1 MKKPV
6 NKANKPVKRP
16 QKKNEPAVQTNEKAP
31 ITTGD
36 GHSDASDG
44 TVQTNEEAQT
54 TTGKFRIP
62 RRLREWIRES
72 QFLATTLSIILT
84 FGTTGLVEY
93 CQRVKDRKMSAI
105 MVLSTIE
112 NFSTTVDMMAQDI
125 ARCDSIGTWLLS
137 LPQDSLDK
145 IQPEEVHGILNE
157 MLSLVD
163 YMSHDKTAENIFG
176 NSFETWKN
184 MGNRNYRFIESV
196 GESFAR
202 INADESNW
210 NEWVKEY
217 EKTINNVLSQMQP
230 GEHTLTKLLNDNGV
244 RQKLESFHVRKY
256 WLDYISAHNHY
267 LNKRNLS
274 IIGLKEEDIKAYT
287 ERRKREKLPD
297 EPQPSEFRSE
307 QLKPD
312 SLFTLKAI
320 KLHIDSI
327 LQDKM
332 PPKSDEKIYEEES
345 QRNKE

>member
-1 MKKPV
+1 MKKPTK
-6 NKANKPVKRP
+6 KAKKPAEQP
-16 QKKNEPAVQTNEKAP
+16 QKKSESAAQTTVQTTEQPAVQT
-31 ITTGD
+31 T
-36 GHSDASDG
+36 
-44 TVQTNEEAQT
+44 EEAPVKT
-54 TTGKFRIP
+54 RKFRIP
-62 RRLREWIRES
+62 TRLRVWIKES

-112 NFSTTVDMMAQDI
+112 NFSTTVDLMAHDM

-145 IQPEEVHGILNE
+145 IPAKEVQGILNE
-157 MLSLVD
+157 MLSLID

-196 GESFAR
+196 GASFAQ
-202 INADESNW
+202 INADENNW

-217 EKTINNVLSQMQP
+217 EKTINNALSEMVP

-267 LNKRNLS
+267 LNKENLS
-274 IIGLKEEDIKAYT
+274 IIGLKEKDIKAYT
-287 ERRKREKLPD
+287 ERRKLEELPD
-297 EPQPSEFRSE
+297 EPQPSDFRSE

-312 SLFTLKAI
+312 SLYTLKQI
-320 KLHIDSI
+320 KQHIDSI
-327 LQDKM
+327 
-332 PPKSDEKIYEEES
+332 IH
-345 QRNKE
+345 NK

>member
-6 NKANKPVKRP
+6 NKANRPAKRP
-16 QKKNEPAVQTNEKAP
+16 PKKNEPAAQTNEKAP

-44 TVQTNEEAQT
+44 TVQTNEDAQT

-112 NFSTTVDMMAQDI
+112 NFSTTVDLMAQDI

-145 IQPEEVHGILNE
+145 IHPEEVHGILNE

-312 SLFTLKAI
+312 SLVTLKAI

-327 LQDKM
+327 LQDKL
-332 PPKSDEKIYEEES
+332 PPKSDEK
-345 QRNKE
+345 NL

>member
-1 MKKPV
+1 MKKPTK
-6 NKANKPVKRP
+6 KAKKPAEQP
-16 QKKNEPAVQTNEKAP
+16 QKKSESAAQTTVQTTEQPAVQT
-31 ITTGD
+31 T
-36 GHSDASDG
+36 
-44 TVQTNEEAQT
+44 EEAPVKT
-54 TTGKFRIP
+54 RKFRIP
-62 RRLREWIRES
+62 TRLRVWIKES

-112 NFSTTVDMMAQDI
+112 NFSTTVDLMAHDM
-125 ARCDSIGTWLLS
+125 ARCDSIGPWLLS

-145 IQPEEVHGILNE
+145 IPAKEVQGILNE
-157 MLSLVD
+157 MLSLID

-196 GESFAR
+196 GASFAQ
-202 INADESNW
+202 INADENNW

-217 EKTINNVLSQMQP
+217 EKTINNALSEMVP

-267 LNKRNLS
+267 LNKKNLS
-274 IIGLKEEDIKAYT
+274 IIGLKEKDIKAYT
-287 ERRKREKLPD
+287 DRRKREELPD
-297 EPQPSEFRSE
+297 EPQPSDFRSE

-312 SLFTLKAI
+312 SLYTLKQI
-320 KLHIDSI
+320 KQHIDSI
-327 LQDKM
+327 
-332 PPKSDEKIYEEES
+332 IH
-345 QRNKE
+345 NK

>member
-1 MKKPV
+1 MKKPSK
-6 NKANKPVKRP
+6 NANKPAEQP
-16 QKKNEPAVQTNEKAP
+16 KKPIEPAVPA
-31 ITTGD
+31 
-36 GHSDASDG
+36 A
-44 TVQTNEEAQT
+44 EEAPKS
-54 TTGKFRIP
+54 TGRFKIP
-62 RRLREWIRES
+62 KRLRAWIRES

-112 NFSTTVDMMAQDI
+112 NFSTTVDLMAQDM

-145 IQPEEVHGILNE
+145 IEPAEVKGILNE
-157 MLSLVD
+157 MLSLIN

-196 GESFAR
+196 GASFAK
-202 INADESNW
+202 INADEENW

-230 GEHTLTKLLNDNGV
+230 GEHTLTKLLNDDGV

-267 LNKRNLS
+267 LNKKNLS
-274 IIGLKEEDIKAYT
+274 IIGLKEEDIKAYIK
-287 ERRKREKLPD
+287 ERKLEELPD
-297 EPQPSEFRSE
+297 EPQPSDFRSD

-312 SLFTLKAI
+312 SLYTLKPI
-320 KLHIDSI
+320 KLRIDSI
-327 LQDKM
+327 IYDK
-332 PPKSDEKIYEEES
+332 
-345 QRNKE
+345 

>member
-1 MKKPV
+1 MKKPTI
-6 NKANKPVKRP
+6 KAKKPAEQP
-16 QKKNEPAVQTNEKAP
+16 QIKSESAVQTTAQTTEQPAVQTTENAP
-31 ITTGD
+31 IKTR
-36 GHSDASDG
+36 
-44 TVQTNEEAQT
+44 
-54 TTGKFRIP
+54 KFKIP
-62 RRLREWIRES
+62 TRLRVWIKES

-112 NFSTTVDMMAQDI
+112 NFSTTVDLMAQDM

-145 IQPEEVHGILNE
+145 IEPAEVKGILNE
-157 MLSLVD
+157 MLSLIN

-196 GESFAR
+196 GDSFAK
-202 INADESNW
+202 INAYESNW

-217 EKTINNVLSQMQP
+217 EKTINNVLSEMQP
-230 GEHTLTKLLNDNGV
+230 GEHTLTKLLNDDGV

-267 LNKRNLS
+267 LNKKNLS
-274 IIGLKEEDIKAYT
+274 IIGLKEKDIKAYT
-287 ERRKREKLPD
+287 ERRKLEELPD
-297 EPQPSEFRSE
+297 EPQPSDFRSE

-312 SLFTLKAI
+312 SLYTLKQI
-320 KLHIDSI
+320 KQHIDSI
-327 LQDKM
+327 
-332 PPKSDEKIYEEES
+332 IH
-345 QRNKE
+345 NK

>member
-36 GHSDASDG
+36 GHNDASNG

-312 SLFTLKAI
+312 SLVTLKAI

-332 PPKSDEKIYEEES
+332 PPKSDEK
-345 QRNKE
+345 NL

>member
-36 GHSDASDG
+36 GHNDASNG

-320 KLHIDSI
+320 KLRIDSI

-332 PPKSDEKIYEEES
+332 PPKSDEKLNEEES

>member
-1 MKKPV
+1 MKKPKK
-6 NKANKPVKRP
+6 KANKPVKQP
-16 QKKNEPAVQTNEKAP
+16 DELSEPSLQPA
-31 ITTGD
+31 
-36 GHSDASDG
+36 
-44 TVQTNEEAQT
+44 EEAPKA
-54 TTGKFRIP
+54 TGRFKIP
-62 RRLREWIRES
+62 KWLRVWIKES

-112 NFSTTVDMMAQDI
+112 NFSTTVDLMAQDM

-145 IQPEEVHGILNE
+145 IEPAEVKGILNE
-157 MLSLVD
+157 MLSLIN

-196 GESFAR
+196 GASFAQ
-202 INADESNW
+202 INADENNW

-217 EKTINNVLSQMQP
+217 EKTINNALSEMVP

-267 LNKRNLS
+267 LNKKNLS
-274 IIGLKEEDIKAYT
+274 IIGLKEKDIKAYT
-287 ERRKREKLPD
+287 DRRKREELPD
-297 EPQPSEFRSE
+297 EPQPSDFRTE

-312 SLFTLKAI
+312 SLYTLKQI

-327 LQDKM
+327 
-332 PPKSDEKIYEEES
+332 IH
-345 QRNKE
+345 NK

>member
-1 MKKPV
+1 MKKPKK
-6 NKANKPVKRP
+6 KANKPVKQP
-16 QKKNEPAVQTNEKAP
+16 DKLSEPPLQTA
-31 ITTGD
+31 
-36 GHSDASDG
+36 
-44 TVQTNEEAQT
+44 EEAQNT
-54 TTGKFRIP
+54 AEEIQKPTHKFRIP
-62 RRLREWIRES
+62 KRLRAWIRES

-112 NFSTTVDMMAQDI
+112 NFSTTVDLMAQDM

-137 LPQDSLDK
+137 LPQDSLNK
-145 IQPEEVHGILNE
+145 IEPKEVAGILNE
-157 MLSLVD
+157 MLSLVN

-184 MGNRNYRFIESV
+184 MGNHNYGFIESV
-196 GESFAR
+196 GASFAQ

-217 EKTINNVLSQMQP
+217 EKTISNVLSQMQP

-267 LNKRNLS
+267 LNKKNLS
-274 IIGLKEEDIKAYT
+274 MIGLEEKDIKAYIK
-287 ERRKREKLPD
+287 ERKLEELPD
-297 EPQPSEFRSE
+297 EPQPSDFRSE

-312 SLFTLKAI
+312 SLFTLEALKH
-320 KLHIDSI
+320 HIDSI
-327 LQDKM
+327 
-332 PPKSDEKIYEEES
+332 IY
-345 QRNKE
+345 NK

>member
-6 NKANKPVKRP
+6 NKAKKPVKRP
-16 QKKNEPAVQTNEKAP
+16 PKKNEPAVQTNEKAP

-36 GHSDASDG
+36 GHSDASNG

-312 SLFTLKAI
+312 SLVTLKAI

-332 PPKSDEKIYEEES
+332 PPKSDEK
-345 QRNKE
+345 NL

>member
-1 MKKPV
+1 MKKPTK
-6 NKANKPVKRP
+6 KAKKPAEQP
-16 QKKNEPAVQTNEKAP
+16 KKKSESAAQTTMQTTEQPAVQT
-31 ITTGD
+31 T
-36 GHSDASDG
+36 
-44 TVQTNEEAQT
+44 EEAPVKT
-54 TTGKFRIP
+54 RKFRIP
-62 RRLREWIRES
+62 TRLRVWIKES

-112 NFSTTVDMMAQDI
+112 NFSTNVDLMAQKM

-145 IQPEEVHGILNE
+145 IQPEEVTGILNE
-157 MLSLVD
+157 MLTLID

-196 GESFAR
+196 GASFAQ
-202 INADESNW
+202 INADENNW

-217 EKTINNVLSQMQP
+217 EKTINNALSEMVP

-267 LNKRNLS
+267 LNKKNLS
-274 IIGLKEEDIKAYT
+274 IIGLKEKDIKAYT
-287 ERRKREKLPD
+287 DRRKREELPD
-297 EPQPSEFRSE
+297 EPQPSDFRSE

-312 SLFTLKAI
+312 SLYTLKQI
-320 KLHIDSI
+320 KQHIDSI
-327 LQDKM
+327 
-332 PPKSDEKIYEEES
+332 IH
-345 QRNKE
+345 NK

>member
-1 MKKPV
+1 M
-6 NKANKPVKRP
+6 
-16 QKKNEPAVQTNEKAP
+16 QTNEKAP

-36 GHSDASDG
+36 GHNDASNG

-112 NFSTTVDMMAQDI
+112 NFSTTVDEMAQDI

-320 KLHIDSI
+320 KLRIDSI

-332 PPKSDEKIYEEES
+332 PPKSDEKLNEEES

>member
-1 MKKPV
+1 MKKPTK
-6 NKANKPVKRP
+6 KAKKPAEQP
-16 QKKNEPAVQTNEKAP
+16 KKKSESAAQTTVQTTEQPAVQT
-31 ITTGD
+31 T
-36 GHSDASDG
+36 
-44 TVQTNEEAQT
+44 EEAPVKT
-54 TTGKFRIP
+54 RKFRIP
-62 RRLREWIRES
+62 TRLRVWIKES

-112 NFSTTVDMMAQDI
+112 NFSTTVDLMAHDM

-145 IQPEEVHGILNE
+145 IPAKEVQGILNE
-157 MLSLVD
+157 MLSLID

-196 GESFAR
+196 GASFAQ
-202 INADESNW
+202 INADENNW

-217 EKTINNVLSQMQP
+217 EKTINNVLSEMVP

-267 LNKRNLS
+267 LNKKNLS
-274 IIGLKEEDIKAYT
+274 IIGLKEKDIKAYT
-287 ERRKREKLPD
+287 DRRKREELPD
-297 EPQPSEFRSE
+297 EPQPSDFRSE

-312 SLFTLKAI
+312 SLYTLKQI

-327 LQDKM
+327 
-332 PPKSDEKIYEEES
+332 IH
-345 QRNKE
+345 NK

>member
-1 MKKPV
+1 MKKPTK
-6 NKANKPVKRP
+6 KAKKPAEQP
-16 QKKNEPAVQTNEKAP
+16 QKKSESAAQTTVQTTEQPAVQT
-31 ITTGD
+31 T
-36 GHSDASDG
+36 
-44 TVQTNEEAQT
+44 EEAPVKT
-54 TTGKFRIP
+54 RKFRIP
-62 RRLREWIRES
+62 TRLRVWIKES

-112 NFSTTVDMMAQDI
+112 NFSTTVDLMAHDM

-145 IQPEEVHGILNE
+145 IPAKEVQGILNE
-157 MLSLVD
+157 MLSLID

-196 GESFAR
+196 GASFAQ
-202 INADESNW
+202 INADENNW

-217 EKTINNVLSQMQP
+217 EKTINNALSEMVP

-267 LNKRNLS
+267 LNKKNLS
-274 IIGLKEEDIKAYT
+274 IIGLKEKDIKAYT
-287 ERRKREKLPD
+287 DRRKREELPD
-297 EPQPSEFRSE
+297 EPQPSDFRSE

-312 SLFTLKAI
+312 SLYTLKQI

-327 LQDKM
+327 
-332 PPKSDEKIYEEES
+332 IH
-345 QRNKE
+345 NK

>member
-1 MKKPV
+1 MKKPRK
-6 NKANKPVKRP
+6 KAKKPAEQP
-16 QKKNEPAVQTNEKAP
+16 QNTSEPAAQTAVQTTEKAP
-31 ITTGD
+31 IKTR
-36 GHSDASDG
+36 
-44 TVQTNEEAQT
+44 
-54 TTGKFRIP
+54 KFKIP
-62 RRLREWIRES
+62 TRLRAWIRES

-93 CQRVKDRKMSAI
+93 CQRIKDRKMSAI

-112 NFSTTVDMMAQDI
+112 NFSTTVDDLAQNM

-145 IQPEEVHGILNE
+145 IQPEEVKDILNE
-157 MLSLVD
+157 MLSLVN

-196 GESFAR
+196 GASFAQ
-202 INADESNW
+202 INADENNW

-217 EKTINNVLSQMQP
+217 EKTLNAVLSQMQP

-256 WLDYISAHNHY
+256 WLDYISAYNHY
-267 LNKRNLS
+267 MNKKNLS
-274 IIGLKEEDIKAYT
+274 IIGLTEKDINAYT
-287 ERRKREKLPD
+287 EKRKLEELPD
-297 EPQPSEFRSE
+297 EPQPSQFRSE

-312 SLFTLKAI
+312 SLVSLKAI

-327 LQDKM
+327 
-332 PPKSDEKIYEEES
+332 IYN
-345 QRNKE
+345 R

>member
-1 MKKPV
+1 MKKPKK
-6 NKANKPVKRP
+6 KANKPSEQP
-16 QKKNEPAVQTNEKAP
+16 KKPIEPAVQTAEE
-31 ITTGD
+31 
-36 GHSDASDG
+36 
-44 TVQTNEEAQT
+44 VQDTPKTA
-54 TTGKFRIP
+54 GRFRIP
-62 RRLREWIRES
+62 KRLRAWIRES

-112 NFSTTVDMMAQDI
+112 NFSTTVDLMAQDM

-145 IQPEEVHGILNE
+145 IEPKEVAGILNE
-157 MLSLVD
+157 MLSLVN

-184 MGNRNYRFIESV
+184 MGNRNYGFIESV
-196 GESFAR
+196 GASFAQ

-217 EKTINNVLSQMQP
+217 EKTISNVLSQMQP

-267 LNKRNLS
+267 LNKKNLS
-274 IIGLKEEDIKAYT
+274 MIGLEEKDIKAYIK
-287 ERRKREKLPD
+287 ERKLEELPD
-297 EPQPSEFRSE
+297 EPQPSDFRSE

-312 SLFTLKAI
+312 SLFTLEALKQ
-320 KLHIDSI
+320 HIDSI
-327 LQDKM
+327 
-332 PPKSDEKIYEEES
+332 IY
-345 QRNKE
+345 NK

>member
-6 NKANKPVKRP
+6 NKANRPAKRP
-16 QKKNEPAVQTNEKAP
+16 PKKNEPAAQTNEKAP

-44 TVQTNEEAQT
+44 TVQTNEDAQT

-112 NFSTTVDMMAQDI
+112 NFSTTVDLMAQDI

-312 SLFTLKAI
+312 SLVTLKAI

-332 PPKSDEKIYEEES
+332 PPKSDEK
-345 QRNKE
+345 NL

>member
-1 MKKPV
+1 MKKPKK
-6 NKANKPVKRP
+6 KANKPIKQP
-16 QKKNEPAVQTNEKAP
+16 DELSEPSLQPAEETPKA
-31 ITTGD
+31 TGR
-36 GHSDASDG
+36 
-44 TVQTNEEAQT
+44 
-54 TTGKFRIP
+54 FRIP
-62 RRLREWIRES
+62 KRLREWIRES

-112 NFSTTVDMMAQDI
+112 NFSTTVDLMAQDM

-145 IQPEEVHGILNE
+145 IQPEEVKGILNE
-157 MLSLVD
+157 MLTLID

-196 GESFAR
+196 GASFAR
-202 INADESNW
+202 INADENNW

-217 EKTINNVLSQMQP
+217 EKTINNVLSEMVP

-267 LNKRNLS
+267 LNKENLS
-274 IIGLKEEDIKAYT
+274 IIGLKEKDIKAYT
-287 ERRKREKLPD
+287 ERRKLEELPD
-297 EPQPSEFRSE
+297 EPQPSDFRSE

-312 SLFTLKAI
+312 SLFTLEALKH
-320 KLHIDSI
+320 HIDSI
-327 LQDKM
+327 
-332 PPKSDEKIYEEES
+332 IY
-345 QRNKE
+345 NK

>member
-1 MKKPV
+1 MKKPKK
-6 NKANKPVKRP
+6 KANKPVKQP
-16 QKKNEPAVQTNEKAP
+16 DELSEPSLQPA
-31 ITTGD
+31 
-36 GHSDASDG
+36 
-44 TVQTNEEAQT
+44 EEAPKA
-54 TTGKFRIP
+54 TGRFKIP
-62 RRLREWIRES
+62 KWLRVWIKES

-112 NFSTTVDMMAQDI
+112 NFSTTVDLMAQDM

-145 IQPEEVHGILNE
+145 IEPAEVKGILNE
-157 MLSLVD
+157 MLSLIN

-196 GESFAR
+196 GASFAR
-202 INADESNW
+202 INADENNW

-230 GEHTLTKLLNDNGV
+230 GEHTLTTLLNDDGV

-267 LNKRNLS
+267 LNKKNLS
-274 IIGLKEEDIKAYT
+274 IIGLSEKDIKAYIK
-287 ERRKREKLPD
+287 ERKLEELPD
-297 EPQPSEFRSE
+297 EPQPSDFRSD

-312 SLFTLKAI
+312 SLYTLKPI
-320 KLHIDSI
+320 KLRIDSI
-327 LQDKM
+327 
-332 PPKSDEKIYEEES
+332 IYDL
-345 QRNKE
+345 

>member
-1 MKKPV
+1 MKKPKK
-6 NKANKPVKRP
+6 KANKPVKQP
-16 QKKNEPAVQTNEKAP
+16 DKLSEPPLQTA
-31 ITTGD
+31 
-36 GHSDASDG
+36 
-44 TVQTNEEAQT
+44 EEAQET
-54 TTGKFRIP
+54 AEEAQKPTHKFRIP
-62 RRLREWIRES
+62 KRLRAWNRES

-112 NFSTTVDMMAQDI
+112 NFSTTVDLMAQDM

-145 IQPEEVHGILNE
+145 IEPAEVKGILNE
-157 MLSLVD
+157 MLSLIN

-196 GESFAR
+196 GASFAR
-202 INADESNW
+202 INADENNW

-217 EKTINNVLSQMQP
+217 EKTINNVLSEMQP
-230 GEHTLTKLLNDNGV
+230 GEHTLTKLLNDDGV

-267 LNKRNLS
+267 LNKKNLS
-274 IIGLKEEDIKAYT
+274 IIGLKDEDIKAYT
-287 ERRKREKLPD
+287 EMRKHEELPD
-297 EPQPSEFRSE
+297 EPQPSDFRSE

-312 SLFTLKAI
+312 SLFTLKAL

-327 LQDKM
+327 IHDK
-332 PPKSDEKIYEEES
+332 
-345 QRNKE
+345 

>member
-1 MKKPV
+1 MKKPTK
-6 NKANKPVKRP
+6 KAKKPAEQP
-16 QKKNEPAVQTNEKAP
+16 QKKSESAAQTTVQTTEQPAVQT
-31 ITTGD
+31 T
-36 GHSDASDG
+36 
-44 TVQTNEEAQT
+44 EEAPVKT
-54 TTGKFRIP
+54 RKFRIP
-62 RRLREWIRES
+62 TRLRVWIKES

-112 NFSTTVDMMAQDI
+112 NFSTTVDLMAHDM

-145 IQPEEVHGILNE
+145 IPAKEVQGILNE
-157 MLSLVD
+157 MLSLID

-196 GESFAR
+196 GASFAQ
-202 INADESNW
+202 INADENNW

-217 EKTINNVLSQMQP
+217 EKTINNALSEMVP

-267 LNKRNLS
+267 LNKKNLS
-274 IIGLKEEDIKAYT
+274 IIGLKEKDIKAYT
-287 ERRKREKLPD
+287 DRRKREELPD
-297 EPQPSEFRSE
+297 EPQPSDFRSE

-312 SLFTLKAI
+312 SLYTLKQI
-320 KLHIDSI
+320 KQHIDSI
-327 LQDKM
+327 
-332 PPKSDEKIYEEES
+332 IH
-345 QRNKE
+345 NK

>member
-1 MKKPV
+1 MKKPKK
-6 NKANKPVKRP
+6 KANKPSEQP
-16 QKKNEPAVQTNEKAP
+16 KKPIEPAVQTAEE
-31 ITTGD
+31 
-36 GHSDASDG
+36 
-44 TVQTNEEAQT
+44 VQDTPKTA
-54 TTGKFRIP
+54 GRFRIP
-62 RRLREWIRES
+62 KRLRAWIRES

-112 NFSTTVDMMAQDI
+112 NFSTTVDLMAQDM

-145 IQPEEVHGILNE
+145 IEPKEVAGILNE
-157 MLSLVD
+157 MLSLVN

-184 MGNRNYRFIESV
+184 MGNRNYGFIESV
-196 GESFAR
+196 GASFAQ

-217 EKTINNVLSQMQP
+217 EKTISNVLSQMQP

-267 LNKRNLS
+267 LNKKNLS
-274 IIGLKEEDIKAYT
+274 MIGLEEKDIKAYIK
-287 ERRKREKLPD
+287 ERKLEELPD
-297 EPQPSEFRSE
+297 EPQPSDFRSE

-312 SLFTLKAI
+312 SLFTLEALKH
-320 KLHIDSI
+320 HIDSI
-327 LQDKM
+327 
-332 PPKSDEKIYEEES
+332 IY
-345 QRNKE
+345 NK

>member
-1 MKKPV
+1 MKKPSK
-6 NKANKPVKRP
+6 KANKPAEQP
-16 QKKNEPAVQTNEKAP
+16 KKPIEPAVPA
-31 ITTGD
+31 
-36 GHSDASDG
+36 A
-44 TVQTNEEAQT
+44 EEAPKS
-54 TTGKFRIP
+54 TGRFKIP
-62 RRLREWIRES
+62 KRLRAWIRES

-112 NFSTTVDMMAQDI
+112 NFSTTVDLMAQDM

-145 IQPEEVHGILNE
+145 IEPKEVKGILNE

-196 GESFAR
+196 GASFAR
-202 INADESNW
+202 INADENNW

-230 GEHTLTKLLNDNGV
+230 GEHTLTKLLNDNAV

-267 LNKRNLS
+267 LNKKNLS
-274 IIGLKEEDIKAYT
+274 IIGLKEKDIKAYIK
-287 ERRKREKLPD
+287 ERKLEELPD
-297 EPQPSEFRSE
+297 EPQPSDFRSE

-312 SLFTLKAI
+312 SLYTLKPI
-320 KLHIDSI
+320 KLRIDSI
-327 LQDKM
+327 
-332 PPKSDEKIYEEES
+332 IH
-345 QRNKE
+345 NK

>member
-1 MKKPV
+1 MKKPKK
-6 NKANKPVKRP
+6 KANKPVKQP
-16 QKKNEPAVQTNEKAP
+16 DELSEPSLQPA
-31 ITTGD
+31 
-36 GHSDASDG
+36 
-44 TVQTNEEAQT
+44 EEAPKA
-54 TTGKFRIP
+54 TGRFKIP
-62 RRLREWIRES
+62 KWLRVWIKES

-112 NFSTTVDMMAQDI
+112 NFSTTVDIMAQDM

-145 IQPEEVHGILNE
+145 IEPTEVKGILNE
-157 MLSLVD
+157 MLSLIN

-196 GESFAR
+196 GASFAR
-202 INADESNW
+202 INADENNW

-217 EKTINNVLSQMQP
+217 EKTINDVLSQMQP
-230 GEHTLTKLLNDNGV
+230 GEHTLTKLLNDDGV

-267 LNKRNLS
+267 LNKKNLS
-274 IIGLKEEDIKAYT
+274 IIGLNEKDIKAYIK
-287 ERRKREKLPD
+287 ERKLEELPD
-297 EPQPSEFRSE
+297 EPQPSDFRSD

-312 SLFTLKAI
+312 SLYTLKPI
-320 KLHIDSI
+320 KLRIDSI
-327 LQDKM
+327 
-332 PPKSDEKIYEEES
+332 IYDL
-345 QRNKE
+345 

>member
-1 MKKPV
+1 MNKPK
-6 NKANKPVKRP
+6 NKANKPAQQP
-16 QKKNEPAVQTNEKAP
+16 QRKSEPAVQTNGKAP
-31 ITTGD
+31 TATGD
-36 GHSDASDG
+36 GHSDATDG
-44 TVQTNEEAQT
+44 TTQTDEKAP
-54 TTGKFRIP
+54 TGKFRIP
-62 RRLREWIRES
+62 RRLRAWIRES

-112 NFSTTVDMMAQDI
+112 NFSTTVDQMAQGI

-145 IQPEEVHGILNE
+145 IQPEEVKGILNE

-202 INADESNW
+202 INADENNW

-230 GEHTLTKLLNDNGV
+230 GEHTLTKLLNDNSV

-267 LNKRNLS
+267 LNKNNLS
-274 IIGLKEEDIKAYT
+274 IIGLKEKDIKAYT
-287 ERRKREKLPD
+287 DRRKHEELPD
-297 EPQPSEFRSE
+297 EPQPSQFRSE

-312 SLFTLKAI
+312 SLVTLKAL

-327 LQDKM
+327 IYDK
-332 PPKSDEKIYEEES
+332 
-345 QRNKE
+345 

>member
-1 MKKPV
+1 MKKPRK
-6 NKANKPVKRP
+6 KAKKPAEQP
-16 QKKNEPAVQTNEKAP
+16 QNTSEPAAQTAVQTTEKAP
-31 ITTGD
+31 IKTR
-36 GHSDASDG
+36 
-44 TVQTNEEAQT
+44 
-54 TTGKFRIP
+54 KFKIP
-62 RRLREWIRES
+62 TRLRAWIRES

-93 CQRVKDRKMSAI
+93 CQRIKDRKMSAI
-105 MVLSTIE
+105 MVLSNIE
-112 NFSTTVDMMAQDI
+112 NFSTTVDDLAQNM

-145 IQPEEVHGILNE
+145 IQPEEVKDILNE
-157 MLSLVD
+157 MLSLVN

-196 GESFAR
+196 GASFAQ
-202 INADESNW
+202 INADENNW

-217 EKTINNVLSQMQP
+217 EKTLNAVLSQMQP

-256 WLDYISAHNHY
+256 WLDYISAYNHY
-267 LNKRNLS
+267 MNKKNLS
-274 IIGLKEEDIKAYT
+274 IIGLTEKDINAYT
-287 ERRKREKLPD
+287 EKRKLEELPD
-297 EPQPSEFRSE
+297 EPQPSQFRSE

-312 SLFTLKAI
+312 SLVSLKAI

-327 LQDKM
+327 
-332 PPKSDEKIYEEES
+332 IY
-345 QRNKE
+345 NK

>member
-1 MKKPV
+1 M
-6 NKANKPVKRP
+6 
-16 QKKNEPAVQTNEKAP
+16 QTNEKAT

-36 GHSDASDG
+36 GHNDASNG

-320 KLHIDSI
+320 KLRIDSI

-332 PPKSDEKIYEEES
+332 PPKSDEKLNEEES

>member
-1 MKKPV
+1 M
-6 NKANKPVKRP
+6 
-16 QKKNEPAVQTNEKAP
+16 QTNEKAP

-36 GHSDASDG
+36 GHSDASNG

-112 NFSTTVDMMAQDI
+112 NFSTTVDEMAQDI

-320 KLHIDSI
+320 KLRIDSI

-332 PPKSDEKIYEEES
+332 PPKSDEKLNEEES

>member
-1 MKKPV
+1 MKKPKK
-6 NKANKPVKRP
+6 KANKPSEQP
-16 QKKNEPAVQTNEKAP
+16 KKPIEPAVQTAEE
-31 ITTGD
+31 
-36 GHSDASDG
+36 
-44 TVQTNEEAQT
+44 VQDTPKTA
-54 TTGKFRIP
+54 GRFRIP
-62 RRLREWIRES
+62 KRLRAWIRES

-112 NFSTTVDMMAQDI
+112 NFSTTVDLMAQDM

-145 IQPEEVHGILNE
+145 IEPKEVAGILNE
-157 MLSLVD
+157 MLSLVN

-196 GESFAR
+196 GASFAK
-202 INADESNW
+202 INADENNW

-217 EKTINNVLSQMQP
+217 EKTINNVLSEMQP
-230 GEHTLTKLLNDNGV
+230 GEHTLTKLLNDDGV

-267 LNKRNLS
+267 LNKKNLS
-274 IIGLKEEDIKAYT
+274 IIGLKDEDIKAYT
-287 ERRKREKLPD
+287 EMRKHEELPD
-297 EPQPSEFRSE
+297 EPQPSDFRSE

-312 SLFTLKAI
+312 SLFTLKAL

-327 LQDKM
+327 IHDK
-332 PPKSDEKIYEEES
+332 
-345 QRNKE
+345 

>member
-36 GHSDASDG
+36 GHSDASNG

-312 SLFTLKAI
+312 SLVTLKAI

-332 PPKSDEKIYEEES
+332 PPKSDEK
-345 QRNKE
+345 NL